1 MGAGRKSPGI
11 VVLYNATDGLIK
23 GEPKDLLAEQGV
35 VHCAEAVSD
44 ALNSAG
50 YRVAQVPVHTDVEL
64 ALAGYP
70 PTEWMIFNLGEG
82 LAGRLFEEPRIVW
95 ALEAMGYCFTGSDGN
110 AIACSVHKGRAK
122 TLLSRAGVLTPPWW
136 LFRHPDE
143 VDSLG
148 DHLRFPLIVKPVA
161 EDASIGVGADA
172 VVDGVSAL
180 RDRVAYIIERYRQA
194 ALVEVFVVGRE
205 FNVSLW
211 GDPPD
216 VLPLAEIDFS
226 AFDDPYSRI
235 VSFAAKWEE
244 ESFEYHHTPVICP
257 APTSG
262 GCSDCI
268 ADVARR
274 AWHVIGC
281 RGYARVDM
289 RLGDGDVPYVV
300 EVNCNPDL
308 SPEAGFHQ
316 AARVAGYSY
325 EGMVANIVEV
335 ARRRHGVD
343 DRLEGHARRNT
354 SLRGLLGAEKSNDR
368 RDGRG
373 GADVAG
379 QWCPQ
384 GWETPRKMAS
394 GELEPGA
401 LDCSV
406 PSAPL
411 KRRR

>member
-1 MGAGRKSPGI
+1 MRGERNPLGVA
-11 VVLYNATDGLIK
+11 VLYNVTDDLIK
-23 GEPKDLLAEQGV
+23 GEPRDLLAEQGV

-44 ALNSAG
+44 ALRAAG

-64 ALAGYP
+64 ALARYP

-110 AIACSVHKGRAK
+110 AIARSVHKGRAK
-122 TLLSRAGVLTPPWW
+122 VLLSRAGVPTPPWW
-136 LFRHPDE
+136 LLRHPDE

-148 DHLRFPLIVKPVA
+148 DRFRFPLIVKPVA

-172 VVDGVSAL
+172 VVDSVSAL
-180 RDRVAYIIERYRQA
+180 CDRVTTIVERYRQA
-194 ALVEVFVVGRE
+194 ALVEAFVVGRE
-205 FNVSLW
+205 FNVSVW

-226 AFDDPYSRI
+226 AFEDPYARI

-257 APTSG
+257 APTSD
-262 GCSDCI
+262 GCSDRI

-274 AWHVIGC
+274 AWEAIGC

-289 RLGDGDVPYVV
+289 RLDDGDVPYVV

-316 AARVAGYSY
+316 AARAAGYSY
-325 EGMVANIVEV
+325 EDMVVNIIKV
-335 ARRRHGVD
+335 ARRQHEAA
-343 DRLEGHARRNT
+343 DRLNGNGQRDT
-354 SLRGLLGAEKSNDR
+354 PLRVLLKAENEYDR
-368 RDGRG
+368 RDGG
-373 GADVAG
+373 GS
-379 QWCPQ
+379 
-384 GWETPRKMAS
+384 GWA
-394 GELEPGA
+394 
-401 LDCSV
+401 
-406 PSAPL
+406 
-411 KRRR
+411 

>member
-1 MGAGRKSPGI
+1 MGAGKKYPG
-11 VVLYNATDGLIK
+11 VAVLYNATDELIK
-23 GEPKDLLAEQGV
+23 GEPRDLLAEQGV
-35 VHCAEAVSD
+35 VHCAEAVSN
-44 ALNSAG
+44 ALRAGG

-64 ALAGYP
+64 ALARYP

-122 TLLSRAGVLTPPWW
+122 VLLSRAGVPTPPWW

-143 VDSLG
+143 VDSRG
-148 DHLRFPLIVKPVA
+148 GHLRFPLIVKPVA

-172 VVDGVSAL
+172 VVDTIRAL
-180 RDRVAYIIERYRQA
+180 RDRVAYVVERYRQA

-205 FNVSLW
+205 FNLSLW
-211 GDPPD
+211 GDPPAL
-216 VLPLAEIDFS
+216 LPLAEIDFS
-226 AFDDPYSRI
+226 AFEDPFARI

-257 APTSG
+257 APTSS
-262 GCSDCI
+262 GCSYRI

-274 AWHVIGC
+274 AWDVIGC

-325 EGMVANIVEV
+325 EAMVVNIVEV
-335 ARRRHGVD
+335 ARRQHEAAE
-343 DRLEGHARRNT
+343 RLEGHARRNT
-354 SLRGLLGAEKSNDR
+354 SLRGLLGAQRAYDR
-368 RDGRG
+368 RDGGG
-373 GADVAG
+373 GAHAAG
-379 QWCPQ
+379 QWCAARQ
-384 GWETPRKMAS
+384 KM
-394 GELEPGA
+394 P
-401 LDCSV
+401 
-406 PSAPL
+406 
-411 KRRR
+411 

>member
-1 MGAGRKSPGI
+1 MRGEKTPSGV

-23 GEPKDLLAEQGV
+23 GEPRDLLAEQGV
-35 VHCAEAVSD
+35 IHCAEAVSE
-44 ALNSAG
+44 ALNAAG

-64 ALAGYP
+64 ALARYP

-110 AIACSVHKGRAK
+110 AIATSVHKGRAK
-122 TLLSRAGVLTPPWW
+122 VLLSGKGVPTPPWR
-136 LFRHPDE
+136 LLRYPDE

-148 DHLRFPLIVKPVA
+148 DRLRFPLIVKPVA
-161 EDASIGVGADA
+161 EDASIGVGTGA
-172 VVDGVSAL
+172 VVHNVQAL
-180 RDRVAYIIERYRQA
+180 RERVAYVVERYRQA

-205 FNVSLW
+205 FNLSLW

-216 VLPLAEIDFS
+216 LLPLAEIDFS
-226 AFDDPYSRI
+226 AFKDPYSRI

-262 GCSDCI
+262 GCSDRI

-274 AWHVIGC
+274 AWDAIGC

-289 RLGDGDVPYVV
+289 RLGDGDVPYVM

-325 EGMVANIVEV
+325 EDMVVNIVEV
-335 ARRRHGVD
+335 AGKQREAA
-343 DRLEGHARRNT
+343 DR
-354 SLRGLLGAEKSNDR
+354 
-368 RDGRG
+368 
-373 GADVAG
+373 
-379 QWCPQ
+379 W
-384 GWETPRKMAS
+384 
-394 GELEPGA
+394 
-401 LDCSV
+401 
-406 PSAPL
+406 
-411 KRRR
+411 